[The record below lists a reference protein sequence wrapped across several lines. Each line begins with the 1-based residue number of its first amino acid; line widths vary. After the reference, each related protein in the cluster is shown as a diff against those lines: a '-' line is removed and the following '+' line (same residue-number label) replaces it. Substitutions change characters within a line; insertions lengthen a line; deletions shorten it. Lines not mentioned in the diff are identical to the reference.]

1 MKSGI
6 TMILIIFA
14 VLGIPALFA
23 VAASRWGVDSRELRI
38 DGPAVLGLR

>member
-6 TMILIIFA
+6 TMILLIFA

-23 VAASRWGVDSRELRI
+23 AAANRWGVDSRDFTI
-38 DGPAVLGLR
+38 DGSAVPGLR